1 MDSGTLDRPRFLSN
15 LLVDMY
21 GKCGSLVEAKR
32 VFDAMQHK
40 NVFSWTMLMA
50 GFVQS
55 GRGVEAIQLFHLM
68 CQEGELP
75 DRVALL
81 KFIDSCGAARALSQ
95 GRGIHSLL
103 SDHTEFAT
111 DVMINNSLI
120 SMYGK
125 FQELEEAKLVFDAM
139 RRRDIVSWNAMI
151 AAYAQNGYN
160 RQAVEIFDELERQGG
175 VMPDRVTFISTLD
188 ACAGLDEEEGLAR
201 GRDVH
206 SKINE
211 FRLDVDGSLATTL
224 VNMYGRCGSFAEAKA
239 IFDKMKRRDLICWNS
254 MLSIYV
260 NCGLA
265 RSAIQ
270 LFQEMDQCGVLPA
283 NMTFVAALDACSSL
297 EALKLGREIH
307 SAAASCGM
315 DSDLVTANAII
326 NMYGK
331 CGSIGEA
338 FAMFTRM
345 PEKNVISWSTMIAAF
360 CQNELADE
368 ALLFF
373 KLMQQEGMELDRITY
388 VSVLD
393 AYTSVGAL
401 ELGKA
406 LHVRIVYAGLD
417 TSIVVG
423 NTLVNMYGKCGSPD
437 DARDVFDSMVEKN
450 VVSWNAMLAAY
461 GQNGRSREALALFD
475 SMDVKPDRITFIS
488 VLDACASAAA
498 GDRGK
503 QIHATVNSTALG
515 LDAGIQNALVHM
527 YGKCGNLAEAR
538 RIFDYMD
545 SKSVVSWTSM
555 MTSYAQ
561 NGLVKESLRLA
572 LQMKLEGMRPNDI
585 TFVTILYCCSHS
597 GKFKDA
603 VSHFVEMRQDFGIT
617 PREAHFGCLIDMLGR
632 SGKLEEAEELIQA
645 MPIPAD
651 AVLWTSLLCACV
663 THKDEDRAAR
673 AAEEAFQREPKCA
686 AAYIMLSNLYAAL
699 KKWDEAAKVR
709 KRMEQAGVRKQ
720 AGRSWIEIDKQVH
733 EFVAGDSI
741 HPDKSRIFKTLQRL
755 MSEMRIKGY
764 EPDRKVV
771 IHSMEEEEKDEVLFY
786 HSEKL
791 AVAFGIAS
799 TPPRTPLCIVE
810 NLRVCSD
817 CHSAIKFISGVEGR
831 RITVRDSNRFHH
843 FDRGECSCGDY
854 W

>member
-1 MDSGTLDRPRFLSN
+1 MASSVRRAITKWLSPVLECGGVDAIREAVDLLEQSGAAGGTGDLEQLIRRCAGAKALEEGRRIHRWMDSGTLDRPRFLSN

-55 GRGVEAIQLFHLM
+55 GRGVEAIQLFHRM

-81 KFIDSCGAARALSQ
+81 KFIDSCGAAKALSQ
-95 GRGIHSLL
+95 
-103 SDHTEFAT
+103 
-111 DVMINNSLI
+111 
-120 SMYGK
+120 
-125 FQELEEAKLVFDAM
+125 
-139 RRRDIVSWNAMI
+139 
-151 AAYAQNGYN
+151 
-160 RQAVEIFDELERQGG
+160 
-175 VMPDRVTFISTLD
+175 
-188 ACAGLDEEEGLAR
+188 
-201 GRDVH
+201 
-206 SKINE
+206 
-211 FRLDVDGSLATTL
+211 
-224 VNMYGRCGSFAEAKA
+224 
-239 IFDKMKRRDLICWNS
+239 
-254 MLSIYV
+254 
-260 NCGLA
+260 
-265 RSAIQ
+265 
-270 LFQEMDQCGVLPA
+270 
-283 NMTFVAALDACSSL
+283 
-297 EALKLGREIH
+297 GREIH

-338 FAMFTRM
+338 FAVFTRM

-475 SMDVKPDRITFIS
+475 SMD
-488 VLDACASAAA
+488 
-498 GDRGK
+498 
-503 QIHATVNSTALG
+503 
-515 LDAGIQNALVHM
+515 
-527 YGKCGNLAEAR
+527 
-538 RIFDYMD
+538 
-545 SKSVVSWTSM
+545 
-555 MTSYAQ
+555 
-561 NGLVKESLRLA
+561 
-572 LQMKLEGMRPNDI
+572 LEGVRPNDI

-617 PREAHFGCLIDMLGR
+617 PREVHFGCLIDMLGR

-645 MPIPAD
+645 MPVPAD

-673 AAEEAFQREPKCA
+673 AAEEAFQREPRCA

-799 TPPRTPLCIVE
+799 TPPRTPLCIVK